1 VRVLAS
7 SQRSVEPELGDR
19 PMSGPDSALETAPVH
34 VVTGP
39 IAVTAARTWP
49 RKLAVIGLA
58 VLTTA
63 QLLASLGYLLVITTV
78 PQHIDLRPG
87 PRPEAVGPPAALA
100 QDVGPAVQTAVAPVV
115 PVVRATDLSIPKLKL
130 RQNLVELGVDP
141 AGVLQTPP
149 SPEVAGWFTGAAA
162 PGEVGPTVIA
172 GHVDSTTGPG
182 VFYQLKD
189 LARDDLVDVGR
200 SDGRT
205 VRYRVTDVQTV
216 AKDRFPTQQVYG
228 PTAGAELRLI
238 TCGGTFDRVAGHYLR
253 NVVVSGVLVDPG

>member
-1 VRVLAS
+1 
-7 SQRSVEPELGDR
+7 
-19 PMSGPDSALETAPVH
+19 MSAPDSAPVH
-34 VVTGP
+34 VVTEP
-39 IAVTAARTWP
+39 IAVTAVRTWP
-49 RKLAVIGLA
+49 RKLAVVGLA

-63 QLLASLGYLLVITTV
+63 QLLASLGYLLVITTI
-78 PQHIDLRPG
+78 PQYIDLRTG
-87 PRPEAVGPPAALA
+87 PRQERVDPPAALA
-100 QDVGPAVQTAVAPVV
+100 QDVGPAVPAAAAPAAPVV
-115 PVVRATDLSIPKLKL
+115 PVVRATDLYIPKLKL
-130 RQNLVELGVDP
+130 RQSLVELGVDP
-141 AGVLQTPP
+141 AGTLQTPP
-149 SPEVAGWFTGAAA
+149 TPEVAGWFTGAAA

-189 LARDDLVDVGR
+189 LARDDLVEVGR

-205 VRYRVTDVQTV
+205 ARYRVTDVQTV

-253 NVVVSGVLVDPG
+253 NVVVSGVLVDAG